1 MSDDYTGHMLEQ
13 VLDEI
18 KAVHELVAEVP
29 KMARKL
35 DSVEQKVD
43 KLDRDM
49 EVVKAAVTDLSRDLE
64 KHKSLPAH
72 VAHGHA

>member
-1 MSDDYTGHMLEQ
+1 MSDDYTGHILEQ

-35 DSVEQKVD
+35 DRVEQKVD
-43 KLDRDM
+43 KLEQDM
-49 EVVKAAVTDLSRDLE
+49 QVVKAAVTATNRDVVGLDHRVSRLE
-64 KHKSLPAH
+64 TA
-72 VAHGHA
+72 

>member
-1 MSDDYTGHMLEQ
+1 M
-13 VLDEI
+13 
-18 KAVHELVAEVP
+18 VAEVP

-35 DSVEQKVD
+35 DRVEQKVD
-43 KLDRDM
+43 KLEQDM
-49 EVVKAAVTDLSRDLE
+49 QVVKAAFNATSRDLK